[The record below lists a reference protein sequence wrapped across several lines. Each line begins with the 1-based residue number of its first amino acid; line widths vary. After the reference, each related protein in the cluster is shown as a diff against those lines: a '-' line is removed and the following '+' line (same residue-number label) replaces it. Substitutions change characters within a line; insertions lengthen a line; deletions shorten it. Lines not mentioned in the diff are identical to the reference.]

1 MQLHDVTFLNL
12 CKCHP
17 GMSLIS
23 KMIVKT
29 GNIIFIVRSLIAL
42 YGMCSDFL
50 YGPYSKFKGIL
61 K

>member
-1 MQLHDVTFLNL
+1 MQHFL
-12 CKCHP
+12 CKCHA

-29 GNIIFIVRSLIAL
+29 CSIIFIVLLLITL

-50 YGPYSKFKGIL
+50 YWPYSKFKGIL

>member
-1 MQLHDVTFLNL
+1 MQLHESTFLNL

-23 KMIVKT
+23 KMIIKT
-29 GNIIFIVRSLIAL
+29 CNIIFIVLLLIAL
-42 YGMCSDFL
+42 CAMWGDFL
-50 YGPYSKFKGIL
+50 HWLYSKFKGIL